1 MKKVLMTYAIRKT
14 IPVELS
20 DEEYEA
26 LHDYGNERLWNLFSM
41 LEDTVKM
48 IDDTG
53 TYEEMSFKILD
64 EDNTLIAEC

>member
-1 MKKVLMTYAIRKT
+1 MKKVLMTYAVRKT

-26 LHDYGNERLWNLFSM
+26 LHDYGSDRIGKLFLM

-48 IDDTG
+48 IDNTG
-53 TYEEMSFKILD
+53 TYEEMSFKILE
-64 EDNTLIAEC
+64 EDGFLIAES